1 MARYNIFQR
10 MEREIDFQFEYEKIE
25 DIILNEINS
34 YQTIE
39 KQIEDNFKKWKPF
52 FFRIKRR
59 IGIYL

>member
-39 KQIEDNFKKWKPF
+39 KQIEDNFKKWKH
-52 FFRIKRR
+52 K
-59 IGIYL
+59 GNYLSFSN